1 MTANRVFI
9 DTIVLS
15 SINIIILIPQKED
28 RRPLVKLQIPK
39 ASCSLQPQA
48 SSAFLTNLSSDTYC
62 FHVLFKIFFFF
73 RNFLK
78 N

>member
-9 DTIVLS
+9 GTIVLS
-15 SINIIILIPQKED
+15 SINIIILISQKED
-28 RRPLVKLQIPK
+28 RPLVKLQIPK

-48 SSAFLTNLSSDTYC
+48 SSAFRTNLNSDTYC
-62 FHVLFKIFFFF
+62 FQVLFKIFFF